1 MKLYSNLTLIY
12 DKFQFKRI
20 KLIENVEK
28 CLYTLRVQ
36 KAFHSTI
43 PKPNKGKRKVNCIK
57 FQNLLIAEDVINT
70 FKRNDREYIIMIYGK
85 GLMSTLHKSLLLYI
99 NHSV

>member
-12 DKFQFKRI
+12 DKFQIAQRCQFKRI

-28 CLYTLRVQ
+28 CLYTLRVL

-57 FQNLLIAEDVINT
+57 LQNLLIAEDVRNT
-70 FKRNDREYIIMIYGK
+70 FKRNDRE
-85 GLMSTLHKSLLLYI
+85 
-99 NHSV
+99 